1 MVVLIRLD
9 KQNMHPNLSPHL
21 GAGRSLALLLIAM
34 HLRST
39 ALLSMLPLLR
49 CLVTW
54 SMKCL
59 KRLRNKFPYLLN
71 RPLPHR
77 HPRRFHAPLLHLMRT
92 LCDSAGEMSL
102 SVWVHAA
109 GLCGACCL
117 KTGNWALLTEISWS
131 SSSPARGWSLAL
143 QMGDVRRSWRT
154 RSMTSWVFVYTSV
167 HRWDNLAVGRQFQ
180 RLRPMR
186 TPARLLYRA
195 HQCRPQLLR
204 PHLLKNRSPLGW
216 ATQTLRRTKPRRH
229 RNSMFRPN
237 RSMPRNPMIRRH
249 QNLTIGILRR
259 RPLLI
264 RGIRLK
270 R

>member
-1 MVVLIRLD
+1 ML
-9 KQNMHPNLSPHL
+9 PSLSPHL
-21 GAGRSLALLLIAM
+21 AAGRSLAPLLIAM
-34 HLRST
+34 RLRST
-39 ALLSMLPLLR
+39 ALLLMLPLLR
-49 CLVTW
+49 SLVTL

-59 KRLRNKFPYLLN
+59 KRLRSKFLRLLN

-77 HPRRFHAPLLHLMRT
+77 HPRRLHAPLLHPMRT

-167 HRWDNLAVGRQFQ
+167 HRWGNPVVDRQFQ
-180 RLRPMR
+180 RLLPMH
-186 TPARLLYRA
+186 TLVRLLCRA
-195 HQCRPQLLR
+195 CQHRPHQCRPQ
-204 PHLLKNRSPLGW
+204 LLKNRSPLGR
-216 ATQTLRRTKPRRH
+216 ATQTPRRTKPHQH

-237 RSMPRNPMIRRH
+237 RSMPRNPMTRRH

-264 RGIRLK
+264 QGIRMK